1 MSVTAVVVAAD
12 RGYLEHTLVA
22 LCEQRR
28 MPERVILA
36 DASGAGAAEAI
47 ESSLAAAELG
57 DLVEVVGVGGAKN
70 FGDAIRRALDLAAEI
85 DSEWLWLLHD
95 DSPPDPTALAELLSA
110 TAASRA
116 VGIAGCKQLDFDSP
130 SRLLSAGVRYTRAGR
145 RLAEVE
151 SGEID
156 QGQYDDREDVYA
168 VGTAGML
175 IRASTWDALGGT
187 DPALGPFLD
196 GAELSRR
203 VRLAGERVI
212 VVPTAK
218 VRHARA
224 GLWHGPHRRETSID
238 GANSFLARRI
248 ATLHFRL
255 ITINA
260 AALVLVALTMLLAAP
275 VRALWRLA
283 SDDLSLALDEI
294 RAPLIALTRFGA
306 IFRSRRAIARASTSD
321 RKVLRP
327 LYATRA
333 EVRRLWWHRWRAHRV
348 QRRRQLAPSEL
359 EIAERRAIATRRRAT
374 LTGVI
379 VGLAA
384 LGAILIPQVFAGSA
398 FTFPALIGGGLS
410 GIDDSYRELW
420 ERAFS
425 AWAPAGDG
433 TPVPTHPFGLV
444 LAVLAT
450 LTGSPFGVSAH
461 AAVNILLALALPLA
475 GISMWFA
482 AGAVTR
488 SVLLRGWAAVAWAF
502 LPVLSLG
509 LNHGRIASLVAHLL
523 LPFLGLA
530 LARAFGVDQRDVI
543 RSGMVDAGEGSSR
556 RAIPVVSRSSGAG
569 SAGAAAAAGLLLAA
583 ICASAPILLPG
594 LGLLLIVIA
603 IAAPRGRLRLLLVGA
618 PTIVLFIPQAVHA
631 GRHGWANLLL
641 SPGHAPINLSPF
653 TGESG
658 HWVTKLPWHVASG
671 WAQWPAHTAIAA
683 GAAGVLGAIALVGL
697 FRAGVAGK
705 TVRWGWFLT
714 GTGLLTAV
722 GAQHLLRSPQYD
734 WLGSFQRLPEWAGPG
749 ASLAAGG
756 LILAVIATV
765 SGARPALSAHSLG
778 WRHGVV
784 GLGVLGLVAVIAAG
798 GVNTGVTLLAEPQ
811 WQARTTEPLPALAR
825 QTVTGSE
832 RSRVLM
838 IAPSGETVA
847 AELWRANGPQ
857 FLDPQRPSADPQD
870 DASQSLQE
878 LVAELSAGAADEPG
892 PRLAEHAIGLVL
904 LPSSDSAVAEVDS
917 LAREEFAAALDGVAD
932 LERVTENESGT
943 LWRVTSLASRA
954 QITAGKESVEVPSG
968 MNRINTTLPDLAD
981 LPEDDPATLTLAERA
996 DSRWRA
1002 TLDGAPLRS
1011 LDVGWQQ
1018 AFEIPAGASGELT
1031 VEYAPTLHRA
1041 WRIAAIAVIGLWFV
1055 LSLPVRR
1062 RPEVEA

>member
-1 MSVTAVVVAAD
+1 
-12 RGYLEHTLVA
+12 
-22 LCEQRR
+22 

-260 AALVLVALTMLLAAP
+260 AALVLVALTMLPAAP

-327 LYATRA
+327 LDATRA
-333 EVRRLWWHRWRAHRV
+333 EERRPWWHRRRAPRA
-348 QRRRQLAPSEL
+348 QRRRHTPPSP
-359 EIAERRAIATRRRAT
+359 RAHAGPRPRAA

-384 LGAILIPQVFAGSA
+384 LAATLSPQVFAGSA
-398 FTFPALIGGGLS
+398 FAFPALIGGGLS

-444 LAVLAT
+444 LAVLA
-450 LTGSPFGVSAH
+450 
-461 AAVNILLALALPLA
+461 
-475 GISMWFA
+475 
-482 AGAVTR
+482 
-488 SVLLRGWAAVAWAF
+488 
-502 LPVLSLG
+502 
-509 LNHGRIASLVAHLL
+509 
-523 LPFLGLA
+523 
-530 LARAFGVDQRDVI
+530 
-543 RSGMVDAGEGSSR
+543 
-556 RAIPVVSRSSGAG
+556 
-569 SAGAAAAAGLLLAA
+569 
-583 ICASAPILLPG
+583 
-594 LGLLLIVIA
+594 
-603 IAAPRGRLRLLLVGA
+603 
-618 PTIVLFIPQAVHA
+618 
-631 GRHGWANLLL
+631 
-641 SPGHAPINLSPF
+641 
-653 TGESG
+653 
-658 HWVTKLPWHVASG
+658 
-671 WAQWPAHTAIAA
+671 
-683 GAAGVLGAIALVGL
+683 
-697 FRAGVAGK
+697 
-705 TVRWGWFLT
+705 
-714 GTGLLTAV
+714 
-722 GAQHLLRSPQYD
+722 
-734 WLGSFQRLPEWAGPG
+734 
-749 ASLAAGG
+749 
-756 LILAVIATV
+756 
-765 SGARPALSAHSLG
+765 
-778 WRHGVV
+778 
-784 GLGVLGLVAVIAAG
+784 
-798 GVNTGVTLLAEPQ
+798 
-811 WQARTTEPLPALAR
+811 
-825 QTVTGSE
+825 
-832 RSRVLM
+832 
-838 IAPSGETVA
+838 
-847 AELWRANGPQ
+847 
-857 FLDPQRPSADPQD
+857 
-870 DASQSLQE
+870 
-878 LVAELSAGAADEPG
+878 
-892 PRLAEHAIGLVL
+892 
-904 LPSSDSAVAEVDS
+904 
-917 LAREEFAAALDGVAD
+917 
-932 LERVTENESGT
+932 
-943 LWRVTSLASRA
+943 
-954 QITAGKESVEVPSG
+954 
-968 MNRINTTLPDLAD
+968 
-981 LPEDDPATLTLAERA
+981 
-996 DSRWRA
+996 
-1002 TLDGAPLRS
+1002 
-1011 LDVGWQQ
+1011 
-1018 AFEIPAGASGELT
+1018 
-1031 VEYAPTLHRA
+1031 
-1041 WRIAAIAVIGLWFV
+1041 
-1055 LSLPVRR
+1055 
-1062 RPEVEA
+1062 

>member
-12 RGYLEHTLVA
+12 QGYLEHTLVA
-22 LCEQRR
+22 LREQRR
-28 MPERVILA
+28 VPERVILA
-36 DASGAGAAEAI
+36 DASAAGAAEAI
-47 ESSLAAAELG
+47 EDSVAAAELG
-57 DLVEVVGVGGAKN
+57 DLVDVIAVGEAKN
-70 FGDAIRRALDLAAEI
+70 FGDAVRRALDLAPEV

-95 DSPPDPTALAELLSA
+95 DSPPESAALAELLRA

-116 VGIAGCKQLDFDSP
+116 VGIAGCKQVGFESP

-175 IRASTWDALGGT
+175 IRTSTWNTLGGT

-224 GLWHGPHRRETSID
+224 GLWHGPRRREASVD
-238 GANSFLARRI
+238 GANSFLARRL

-260 AALVLVALTMLLAAP
+260 AALVFIALAMLLAAP
-275 VRALWRLA
+275 VRALWRIA
-283 SDDLSLALDEI
+283 SDDLALALDEI
-294 RAPLIALTRFGA
+294 RAPLIALTRLGA
-306 IFRSRRAIARASTSD
+306 IFRSRRAIAKAATSN

-359 EIAERRAIATRRRAT
+359 EIAERRAIGVRRRAT
-374 LTGVI
+374 LTGLI
-379 VGLAA
+379 IALAA
-384 LGAILIPQVFAGSA
+384 IGAILIPKVFAGSA

-433 TPVPTHPFGLV
+433 SPVPTHPFGIV

-461 AAVNILLALALPLA
+461 AAINVLLALALPIA

-482 AGAVTR
+482 AGALTR
-488 SVLLRGWAAVAWAF
+488 SVLLRGWAAATWAF

-509 LNHGRIASLVAHLL
+509 LNHGRIAAVVAHLL
-523 LPFLGLA
+523 LPLLGLA

-543 RSGMVDAGEGSSR
+543 RSGMVDAGEGSSP
-556 RAIPVVSRSSGAG
+556 RAIPVVSRASGVA

-583 ICASAPILLPG
+583 ICASAPILFPG
-594 LGLLLIVIA
+594 LGLVLIA
-603 IAAPRGRLRLLLVGA
+603 IAIVLRRGRIRLLLVAA
-618 PTIVLFIPQAVHA
+618 PTIVLFIPQAVYA
-631 GRHGWANLLL
+631 GRTGWANLLL
-641 SPGHAPINLSPF
+641 SPGHTPINLSPF
-653 TGESG
+653 AADSS
-658 HWVTKLPWHVASG
+658 HWLLKLPWHVASG

-683 GAAGVLGAIALVGL
+683 SAAGVLGVIAVVGL
-697 FRAGVAGK
+697 FRTGTAGTAA
-705 TVRWGWFLT
+705 RWGWLLT
-714 GTGLLTAV
+714 GIGLCTAV

-749 ASLAAGG
+749 ASLAGGG
-756 LILAVIATV
+756 LLLAVIATF
-765 SGARPALSAHSLG
+765 SGARQPLSAHSLG

-784 GLGVLGLVAVIAAG
+784 ALGIAGLVAVMVAG
-798 GVNTGVTLLAEPQ
+798 GVNTGTTLLAEPQ
-811 WQARTTEPLPALAR
+811 WQARTTDPLPALAR

-838 IAPSGETVA
+838 IAPTGETVA
-847 AELWRANGPQ
+847 AELWRSNGPQ
-857 FLDPQRPSADPQD
+857 FLDPQRESADPKD
-870 DASQSLQE
+870 DASESLQE
-878 LVAELSAGAADEPG
+878 LVAELSAGAAQEAG

-904 LPSSDSAVAEVDS
+904 LPAPESAIAEVDP
-917 LAREEFAAALDGVAD
+917 LAREEFAAALDGVPD

-943 LWRVTSLASRA
+943 LWRVTSLAARA
-954 QITAGKESVEVPSG
+954 QITAGKENVEVASG
-968 MNRINTTLPDLAD
+968 MNRIATTLPDLPGD
-981 LPEDDPATLTLAERA
+981 EPATLTLAERA

-1041 WRIAAIAVIGLWFV
+1041 WRVAAIAVIGFCFV